1 MRQRIIVCPLIENDN
16 AYLLCKM
23 AAHKGVFPG
32 QWALSG
38 GGTEPGE
45 TIEQALRREV
55 SEELGSDLVLD
66 RIQPWTF
73 RDDVR
78 VKTYEDG
85 SKEQIYM
92 IYLIFDCHASNR
104 TITLNDEFEEYAWVR
119 KEELASYD
127 LNEATRF
134 TLRQRGLLE

>member
-16 AYLLCKM
+16 AFLLCKM

-38 GGTEPGE
+38 GGVEPGE
-45 TIEQALRREV
+45 RIEQALRREV
-55 SEELGSDLVLD
+55 REELGAALILD
-66 RIQPWTF
+66 NITPWTF

-78 VKTYEDG
+78 MKTYADG
-85 SKEQIYM
+85 RQEQIYM
-92 IYLIFDCHASNR
+92 IYLIFDCHAANR
-104 TITLNDEFEEYAWVR
+104 DVTINDEFDDYAWVPR
-119 KEELASYD
+119 ERLGDYD

-134 TLRQRGLLE
+134 TLQQKGLL